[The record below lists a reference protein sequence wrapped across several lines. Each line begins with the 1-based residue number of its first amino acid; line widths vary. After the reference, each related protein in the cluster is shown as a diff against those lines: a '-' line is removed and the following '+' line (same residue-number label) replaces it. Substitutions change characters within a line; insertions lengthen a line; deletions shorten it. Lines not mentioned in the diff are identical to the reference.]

1 MVVDERRKLER
12 RNAFVPCISHRKNTK
27 NDISEHPIEQPTEN
41 DEINLEM
48 AKSCPLENQNVQEL
62 NDATKNFRP
71 NEKYTLVDKVMIK
84 YGKILSHTA
93 TQLIVVASTICLL
106 AVSVYGNM
114 QLKENFDPFMFLPNN
129 STFRTWMDLHKSA
142 FPSKGELVT
151 IFFEGPPV
159 DETGNLRNLNFT
171 KLDWLATELQAQSDI
186 VTNVD
191 FWYMKYREYFK
202 NNFESPD
209 LTISS
214 IKEQDLETINK
225 TLVQFLFSQSG
236 IKYKYLFD
244 FQQDLECGGFL
255 PKIEVH
261 MMFLTHVV
269 INDSLTGL

>member
-1 MVVDERRKLER
+1 
-12 RNAFVPCISHRKNTK
+12 
-27 NDISEHPIEQPTEN
+27 
-41 DEINLEM
+41 
-48 AKSCPLENQNVQEL
+48 
-62 NDATKNFRP
+62 
-71 NEKYTLVDKVMIK
+71 MIK

-171 KLDWLATELQAQSDI
+171 KLDWLANELQAQSDI

-191 FWYMKYREYFK
+191 FWYIKYREYFK

-244 FQQDLECGGFL
+244 FQQDLDGFARKGSCYL
-255 PKIEVH
+255 KAASSCQV
-261 MMFLTHVV
+261 MNV
-269 INDSLTGL
+269 